1 VTLLSQPSSPSG
13 TINGLIVSGSFTASN
28 LPAGV
33 TLQALKDLLLSG
45 NSYVNVHTTLNM
57 QGEIRG
63 QIR

>member
-1 VTLLSQPSSPSG
+1 MIKRRGGDFDLTPELR
-13 TINGLIVSGSFTASN
+13 VSGNANHLWFEDTA
-28 LPAGV
+28 